1 MLISFSALSN
11 IDINTLININTNT
24 LTFFSNGVQIISD
37 KNGIVIKNDDGEVIK
52 NSRRVSEIIEN
63 LNNSMI
69 TNQVKADELS
79 KIDFNKVIMTRSD
92 NMPLIAGSE
101 LTLLYDNYGKLI
113 ESLDSLGERKSFF
126 YDNSGNIIKTESST
140 YGTIYKTQDKSTV
153 IIESHNGE
161 VRKVSASGK

>member
-1 MLISFSALSN
+1 MNRRKFFKVGSLILLTMPIHFSALPN
-11 IDINTLININTNT
+11 IEINTLTKINTNT

-52 NSRRVSEIIEN
+52 NSRRISELIAN

-69 TNQVKADELS
+69 TNQIKADGLT

-92 NMPLIAGSE
+92 SIPLIAGSE

-113 ESLDSLGERKSFF
+113 ESLDSL
-126 YDNSGNIIKTESST
+126 NS
-140 YGTIYKTQDKSTV
+140 
-153 IIESHNGE
+153 
-161 VRKVSASGK
+161 